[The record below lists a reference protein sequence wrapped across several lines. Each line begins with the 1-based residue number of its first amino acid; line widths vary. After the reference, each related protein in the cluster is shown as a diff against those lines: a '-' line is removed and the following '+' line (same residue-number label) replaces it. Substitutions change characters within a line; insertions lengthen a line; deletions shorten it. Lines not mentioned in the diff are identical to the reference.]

1 MHRTDLALDQCA
13 LFKVR
18 SPRHLAEILRLE
30 CADLKGLA
38 SHGKENYRL
47 HLREMGGNKPPRLIE
62 GPSELLK
69 RVQRRIH
76 KLLAQILP
84 PEFLYS
90 GVRGR
95 SAVTNAL
102 RHSVSH
108 AASVPMVKLDIT
120 KFYPSSD
127 GRRIQRFFFHPMQC
141 SSEVAELLC
150 DLTTIPPTSVS
161 DHDHLPT
168 GGVTSQI
175 LAYYGYQ
182 EMFEALANL
191 AKEHG
196 VVLGVLVDDVAFS
209 GHGATRR
216 LLNEAR
222 LIIQRFGLHS
232 KRSKEK
238 VWHLQDAKL
247 ITGVVLTK
255 AGARLPNSRRQAIHQ
270 LYQSLHA
277 ARLPEDRAILAQR
290 LLGALYSAG
299 QIEGSFMRQ
308 GHALHRRLKA
318 DRPTWDAMHERSKQH
333 HNHSRLEISPITRFT
348 ERATSPESGQV
359 LSTTLA
365 VDQGMHLSGLEK

>member
-1 MHRTDLALDQCA
+1 MHRTDLALNQCA

-18 SPRHLAEILRLE
+18 SPRHLAEVLRLE

-38 SHGKENYRL
+38 SHGKQNYRL
-47 HLREMGGNKPPRLIE
+47 HLREMGGDKPPRLIE
-62 GPSELLK
+62 GPSEPLK

-95 SAVTNAL
+95 SAFTNAL
-102 RHSVSH
+102 RHSASH
-108 AASVPMVKLDIT
+108 ATSVPMVKLDIT

-127 GRRIQRFFFHPMQC
+127 GWRVQRFFFQTMQC
-141 SSEVAELLC
+141 SSEVAELLG

-182 EMFEALANL
+182 EMFEALSSL
-191 AKEHG
+191 AEQRG

-209 GHGATRR
+209 GHGATRG

-222 LIIQRFGLHS
+222 VIIQRFGLRS

-247 ITGVVLTK
+247 ITGVILTK

-270 LYQSLHA
+270 LYHSLHA

-299 QIEGSFMRQ
+299 QIEDAFMRQ
-308 GHALHRRLKA
+308 GHALHRRLEA
-318 DRPTWDAMHERSKQH
+318 DKPTWDAMRERSKH
-333 HNHSRLEISPITRFT
+333 HNNRRRLEISPITRFT
-348 ERATSPESGQV
+348 KSVVIPESGQAHSISDCFV
-359 LSTTLA
+359 SQTRLPR
-365 VDQGMHLSGLEK
+365 